1 MFKKIKEDVLIKLYA
16 KAILI
21 AVAIYVVMLIS
32 VYAIDKTAG
41 TITLTF
47 FVIYVAGVVYAFYKR
62 APGFNN
68 EIVRYA
74 ANYDKIQNRLLKDLA
89 IPYALVDLEGATIW
103 ANESFKNVVGNEKAI
118 TKSIFNVLC
127 NLSFN

>member
-41 TITLTF
+41 TIT
-47 FVIYVAGVVYAFYKR
+47 
-62 APGFNN
+62 
-68 EIVRYA
+68 
-74 ANYDKIQNRLLKDLA
+74 
-89 IPYALVDLEGATIW
+89 
-103 ANESFKNVVGNEKAI
+103 
-118 TKSIFNVLC
+118 
-127 NLSFN
+127 